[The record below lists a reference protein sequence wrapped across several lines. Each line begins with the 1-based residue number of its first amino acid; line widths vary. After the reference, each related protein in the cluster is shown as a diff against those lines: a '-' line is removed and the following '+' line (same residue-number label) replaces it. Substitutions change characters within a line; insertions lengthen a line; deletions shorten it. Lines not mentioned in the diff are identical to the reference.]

1 MKGLCFVLVG
11 FMCCGCSRRVL
22 PVKSIRDDSI
32 RTVTEVRYI
41 ERLRD
46 TVIYARVPQESRQQS
61 TPADSSHLETAVA
74 VSDAWVRDGLLHH
87 TLDNKPARL
96 PVAAALKD
104 TEREHRRDSVII
116 VSVSQEIPVNMPRT
130 RSEQFWRTSGI
141 AAWGILL
148 VGLFVAGL
156 RKKWF

>member
-22 PVKSIRDDSI
+22 PVQNIREDSI

-46 TVIYARVPQESRQQS
+46 TVVYATVPDEKRQQY
-61 TPADSSHLETAVA
+61 TQADSSHLETAVA

-104 TEREHRRDSVII
+104 TERDRRRDSVIT
-116 VSVSQEIPVNMPRT
+116 VSVSQEIPVKMPQT
-130 RSEQFWRTSGI
+130 RSEQFWRISGI
-141 AAWGILL
+141 TAWGILL
-148 VGLFVAGL
+148 VGLLGLGL